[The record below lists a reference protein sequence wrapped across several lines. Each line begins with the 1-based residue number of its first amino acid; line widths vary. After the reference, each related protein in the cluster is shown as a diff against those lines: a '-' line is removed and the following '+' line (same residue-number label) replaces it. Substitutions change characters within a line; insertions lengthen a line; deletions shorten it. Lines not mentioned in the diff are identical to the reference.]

1 MGGFEMQ
8 VGLVGGTLLVAIAV
22 SRAWTARTA
31 HLNLSLFRP
40 YRGDPWPIGVQE
52 DDDFQWN
59 WTPATATAVGSV
71 SGSGTDLDGSGSLE
85 EATAALVA
93 VERTGRISVRRSGR

>member
-59 WTPATATAVGSV
+59 WKPAPAAGSV
-71 SGSGTDLDGSGSLE
+71 AGSSTELDGSGSLE
-85 EATAALVA
+85 EATGASVA
-93 VERTGRISVRRSGR
+93 VERTSRISVRRPGH